1 MDDFFDYDNRV
12 WVYVHGNTYMPYIVT
27 ANGDVVRTNWDSF
40 EIFFNNEFT
49 NTEAALQYWG

>member
-12 WVYVHGNTYMPYIVT
+12 WVYVHGNTCMPYIVT
-27 ANGDVVRTNWDSF
+27 DNGDVVRTNWSSF